1 MLGAKDA
8 CRMMCAGSW
17 SNTYLYLCAKTYS
30 KSPLHDLSLITDS
43 QTDCCIFYLLTMIY
57 YDDDKQALEK
67 QIILTKL
74 KQLQIVSAAGQEMKY
89 GKDEQREYL

>member
-1 MLGAKDA
+1 
-8 CRMMCAGSW
+8 
-17 SNTYLYLCAKTYS
+17 
-30 KSPLHDLSLITDS
+30 
-43 QTDCCIFYLLTMIY
+43 MIY